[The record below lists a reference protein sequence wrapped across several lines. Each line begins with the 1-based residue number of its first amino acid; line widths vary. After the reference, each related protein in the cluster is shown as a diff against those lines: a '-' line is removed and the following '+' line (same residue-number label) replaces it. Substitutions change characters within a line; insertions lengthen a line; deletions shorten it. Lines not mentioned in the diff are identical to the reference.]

1 MSEEVGVTDADTEGA
16 MPGLEV
22 PNWCEGCAGCL
33 ALRKELQDKEAEHK
47 RVWLAV
53 KQRVISTEHCET
65 LQMQLDSALKEME
78 PLKKRN
84 RELEKSQE
92 KCRAEVEEARDR
104 IRASEGLCQQYREV
118 IKKFEDEEAAR
129 EANNSSEKKVSV
141 AKLQE
146 DLAKLKADL
155 TSEKRKSR
163 GLERELDRAK
173 VMIEG
178 LQEQNSRVQQEAG
191 EPASIPVVTPAKQPR
206 TSHVTHTRTP
216 KQKAPS
222 PISAMSCSNTAN
234 ETSDEEEEVN
244 WSTVPNRGVLS
255 PVRLLSPLSPLPPTP
270 APCRRDDRFSSS
282 SDSSD
287 DNSDMDDDADRIES
301 ELLGG
306 TQSLPFSDTD
316 IADEKANEPPKLSPV
331 RSNYRNGIHRSP
343 VLKQS
348 PTVNVS
354 KENGKAQVKRFPRD
368 RVNCSSTQKLTR
380 SQDRR
385 GQKRP
390 PLRRAAKAKAAPMEE
405 EITPPIE
412 STKAAVENDCRS
424 WFGEVEDLSDSES
437 DSCLEKEKDREI
449 KAKNGGEDFASP
461 PRMARLC
468 SSATT
473 ESNNDTTEEKRKT
486 RAKSEVLISPLKK
499 TKTTGVT
506 PSRYPLRSR
515 SGDSKQEQEQ
525 NGDASFSPRKKNK
538 SESDADDIG
547 GKVNSPTRSQYEL
560 RSRQDNKTDK
570 KDDRIEAENTKD
582 KTNVVNESN
591 ETLQEQTATKD
602 LHEKEE
608 KPVDS
613 RKLSNS
619 LTEEESDKDEAV
631 KPQSQEENKMSS
643 GFDEVCNNSVENN
656 TTDSESNSKISSP
669 PHVDLPA
676 APSVNKDPSNNAKAE
691 SDQEGTEKPRPDSPE
706 FRRPLTRSLS
716 HGGKVNPG
724 SRRDSSSSER
734 EGDVS
739 PRRVARLKTKLV
751 SPVAGPSS
759 ITRSRS
765 SSSEKSHSDVDTKDN
780 LFNPPNSNP
789 TKRATRL
796 QTKLVSPVAG
806 PSLRTRSRSSSS
818 EKSLSDVDMKDKP
831 CNSNT
836 PKRVTRLQ
844 TKLISPVAGPSS
856 RRRNRSSSSEKNL
869 SDVDTKDSPPTKK
882 ATRLQTKLISP
893 VAGHSS
899 RTQNRS
905 SSSEKSP
912 LDVDTKDNPPKRA
925 ARLQSK
931 LVAGPSSRTRSRS
944 LSSEKSL
951 SDVDTK
957 DNPTNPSN
965 SNTPKRVT
973 RLQTKLISPLSGPSS
988 RTRKRSLSSEKGLS
1002 DVDTKD
1008 NRPKV
1013 DSPRRSMRK
1022 SDMASL
1028 SSSEQMTNRDAEKSA
1043 PKSVLSPNKSAKHL
1057 RTEDTSGNIHLQ
1069 VNVSDKETCTAQRN
1083 VTSALD
1089 IAPQMVTEK
1098 PVPKAEPL
1106 NNSTSQISKEDAIV
1120 KSPKVCTTSEARKM
1134 LAVNKVA
1141 VVVLEPLE
1149 KVSQQST
1156 ALQKHVPQ
1164 EHQNGRHNG
1173 KSCTMEAAATNNNA
1187 TIDEHTINTP
1197 EVPDETNRKGSTC
1210 TNDNAN
1216 QQVHQEVGAKA
1227 DELPS
1232 GARQSSA
1239 KDGANQEAPKE
1250 EETACDTMEEGEL
1263 SESETETTV
1272 SLPNSAASAR
1282 EHQPMELCLRQQPG
1296 VSLPDRESPRVSNRS
1311 NRSSL
1316 STSPVSPL
1324 PPSPFESLA
1333 LSPLPVSP
1341 LLLERPISPLPPSPW
1356 GRSASPSL
1364 SPSLP
1369 ISPLRETPLP
1379 PVVSPLQRTPHGD
1392 DGWSQSVSSK
1402 DAASPNAEN
1411 PAHSSP
1417 CVFRSVAPKGAVQV
1431 KPKAN
1436 RGRGAARSLSMGGKD
1451 ASCQNSL
1458 NSSSKKRAILF
1469 VQSEKTAWRS
1479 GKKNT
1484 QAAQDKQKSTTKANS
1499 RPTTLPIKPNSK
1511 QQPKTKPGKGTNAQN
1526 GPEKVNEGATCSH
1539 NGHDITEETTTTPDK
1554 SSRQTLK
1561 QTEKEKIKKG
1571 QSLTLEDEDKDK
1583 QTSEMS
1589 RLKEVDPQEK
1599 IEEGKTKESS
1609 QVPDSETLSA
1619 AEDAVSSKDV
1629 SCISGTCTSKRS
1641 LEEDVEDGEITGDES
1656 DEVVERRTVKKLRTE
1671 PRDKLTADHVLQYMN
1686 NMQGGATA
1694 AGAVDII
1701 MEYLLQS
1708 EEARVD
1714 LFPKVKT
1721 MCETHNTKLPV
1732 MTTAEMAILGRV
1744 TYLAKFGQWEG
1755 LVSQVSRALYTEIR
1769 LNIRKEHL
1777 LATCRLYTGLCR
1789 LRGQLEQVRILVYD
1803 ILREKLFFPV
1813 DRILTIVSV
1822 WPLVLQRSGPNLED
1836 GPMSHVIELVVMSQ
1850 HIAEDLKSCF
1860 RSLYQWKDVK
1870 DGDVNSMADRLVE
1883 LLQRKETA
1891 ALVNNTHRVKY
1902 PRLNPLMYETAKALE
1917 LLGSHQGWKWTHDHL
1932 IQTLL
1937 LPLLQK
1943 WRDNK
1948 KAKSIKSTVPQGTV
1962 VAIMQVIGCV
1972 GRIGLAEDKLSINQL
1987 QQVMIDLLNEAV
1999 KKPNSVP
2006 WGIQIAAASS
2016 LVQLS
2021 PGNPGHALS
2030 ALQTWMNL
2038 PRPTLPECMV
2048 VLLTVNDPVFRM
2060 GYRESIKTPVNSP
2073 ESRRSFQCSH
2083 RVPESCRILPRR
2095 QVAVFRGTLQQ
2106 ANAEDIVQKMK
2117 PRTSLMKPNFSE
2129 EKRTS
2134 RSKEDHTSSQTSTK
2148 DEIMRGTTAVCD
2160 RTERNGYKQT
2170 VKNNVDASRKSA
2182 STSAT
2187 RSLKTEHV
2195 RRQAQH
2201 ISSPTTHRQ
2210 APSSHHGKHRGKT
2223 LSTTRSAPAAGRSSW
2238 RTQLPQLFLL
2248 YERQLCVSYRPS
2260 AVPPPVP
2267 EPVIPVVPS
2276 NSSSSSRR
2284 MRRYSTGR
2292 RMSVASTATCSAFD
2306 QSIRPQHAH
2315 GKPRQQRPK
2324 ARRLSLHSAD
2334 GRKDADRG
2342 NMGTWAVRRFLRRS
2356 LPDEILEDHEA
2367 QDEAML
2373 EKLPFVTTLQDIT
2386 KPSKKATRRNSVVLN
2401 AYAAV
2406 QK

>member
-1 MSEEVGVTDADTEGA
+1 MSEEVGVTNADTEGA

-22 PNWCEGCAGCL
+22 PNWCEGCAGCQ

-84 RELEKSQE
+84 RELEESQQ
-92 KCRAEVEEARDR
+92 KCRTEVEEARDR

-173 VMIEG
+173 VMIDG

-191 EPASIPVVTPAKQPR
+191 EPACIPVVTPAKQPR
-206 TSHVTHTRTP
+206 TSHVTRTRTP
-216 KQKAPS
+216 KQKAPPPAS
-222 PISAMSCSNTAN
+222 EMSCSN
-234 ETSDEEEEVN
+234 ETSDEEEVE

-316 IADEKANEPPKLSPV
+316 IADEKANEPLKLSPV
-331 RSNYRNGIHRSP
+331 KSNYHNGIHRP
-343 VLKQS
+343 PGLKQS
-348 PTVNVS
+348 SAVNVS

-368 RVNCSSTQKLTR
+368 CVNRSSPQKLTR

-390 PLRRAAKAKAAPMEE
+390 PLRKAAKAKAAPMEE

-473 ESNNDTTEEKRKT
+473 ESDNDTTEEKRKT
-486 RAKSEVLISPLKK
+486 RATSRMPISPPKMR
-499 TKTTGVT
+499 KTTEAT
-506 PSRYPLRSR
+506 PS
-515 SGDSKQEQEQ
+515 
-525 NGDASFSPRKKNK
+525 
-538 SESDADDIG
+538 
-547 GKVNSPTRSQYEL
+547 RSQYEL
-560 RSRQDNKTDK
+560 RSRQDNKADK
-570 KDDRIEAENTKD
+570 VDDRIEAENAEN
-582 KTNVVNESN
+582 KTNVVNKSN
-591 ETLQEQTATKD
+591 DTLQEQTATTD
-602 LHEKEE
+602 SHEKEE

-631 KPQSQEENKMSS
+631 KPQSQEETKMSS
-643 GFDEVCNNSVENN
+643 GFDEVCNNPVENN

-676 APSVNKDPSNNAKAE
+676 APSVNKDPSNNTKPE
-691 SDQEGTEKPRPDSPE
+691 SDQEGTEKSRPDSPE

-716 HGGKVNPG
+716 HGGKVNSG

-739 PRRVARLKTKLV
+739 PKRVARLKTKLV
-751 SPVAGPSS
+751 SPVAGPS
-759 ITRSRS
+759 
-765 SSSEKSHSDVDTKDN
+765 
-780 LFNPPNSNP
+780 
-789 TKRATRL
+789 
-796 QTKLVSPVAG
+796 
-806 PSLRTRSRSSSS
+806 LRTHSRSSSS
-818 EKSLSDVDMKDKP
+818 EKSLSDIDMKDKP
-831 CNSNT
+831 RNSNT

-856 RRRNRSSSSEKNL
+856 R
-869 SDVDTKDSPPTKK
+869 
-882 ATRLQTKLISP
+882 TR
-893 VAGHSS
+893 
-899 RTQNRS
+899 NRS

-912 LDVDTKDNPPKRA
+912 SDVDRKDNPPNSSPPKRP

-931 LVAGPSSRTRSRS
+931 SLAGPSSRTRSRS

-957 DNPTNPSN
+957 DNPPNSNTPKRVTRLQTKLISPVAVPSSRTRNRSSSSEKSLSDVDTKDNPPTKKATRLQTKLISPVAGPSSRTRNRSSSSEKSPSDVDTKDNPPNSNPPKRAARLQSKSLAGPSSTTRSRSLSSEKSLSDVDTKDNPPN

-973 RLQTKLISPLSGPSS
+973 RLQTKLISPLAGPSS
-988 RTRKRSLSSEKGLS
+988 RTRKRSLSSEKVLS

-1008 NRPKV
+1008 NSPKV
-1013 DSPRRSMRK
+1013 GTPRRSKRESNK
-1022 SDMASL
+1022 ASS
-1028 SSSEQMTNRDAEKSA
+1028 SSSEKMTNRDAEENA
-1043 PKSVLSPNKSAKHL
+1043 PKSVSSPKKSAKHL
-1057 RTEDTSGNIHLQ
+1057 RTEDTSGDIHLE
-1069 VNVSDKETCTAQRN
+1069 VN
-1083 VTSALD
+1083 
-1089 IAPQMVTEK
+1089 
-1098 PVPKAEPL
+1098 
-1106 NNSTSQISKEDAIV
+1106 
-1120 KSPKVCTTSEARKM
+1120 
-1134 LAVNKVA
+1134 
-1141 VVVLEPLE
+1141 
-1149 KVSQQST
+1149 
-1156 ALQKHVPQ
+1156 
-1164 EHQNGRHNG
+1164 
-1173 KSCTMEAAATNNNA
+1173 
-1187 TIDEHTINTP
+1187 
-1197 EVPDETNRKGSTC
+1197 
-1210 TNDNAN
+1210 
-1216 QQVHQEVGAKA
+1216 VHQEVVTKA
-1227 DELPS
+1227 DELPD
-1232 GARQSSA
+1232 GARQRSA
-1239 KDGANQEAPKE
+1239 NDGSNQEAPRE
-1250 EETACDTMEEGEL
+1250 EESAGDTMEEGEL
-1263 SESETETTV
+1263 SESETDTTDIV
-1272 SLPNSAASAR
+1272 EGVQGSVLAAQ
-1282 EHQPMELCLRQQPG
+1282 EPQGPTELCIRQQPG
-1296 VSLPDRESPRVSNRS
+1296 VSLPERESPQVCNRS

-1379 PVVSPLQRTPHGD
+1379 PVVSPLQRTPHGE
-1392 DGWSQSVSSK
+1392 DGMSQSISSK

-1411 PAHSSP
+1411 PAHPSP

-1451 ASCQNSL
+1451 APSQNPL
-1458 NSSSKKRAILF
+1458 TNSGKKRAILF

-1511 QQPKTKPGKGTNAQN
+1511 QHPKTKPGKGSNAQS
-1526 GPEKVNEGATCSH
+1526 GPEKVNEGATCSQ
-1539 NGHDITEETTTTPDK
+1539 NGHAIAEETTTTPEE
-1554 SSRQTLK
+1554 STRQTVK
-1561 QTEKEKIKKG
+1561 QTEKGKIKKV

-1589 RLKEVDPQEK
+1589 RLKEVDPHERT
-1599 IEEGKTKESS
+1599 EEGKTKESS

-1619 AEDAVSSKDV
+1619 EEDATLPKEVYCV
-1629 SCISGTCTSKRS
+1629 GGNSKRS

-1656 DEVVERRTVKKLRTE
+1656 DEVVERRAVKKLRTE

-1686 NMQGGATA
+1686 NMQGGATTG
-1694 AGAVDII
+1694 GAVDII

-1721 MCETHNTKLPV
+1721 MCVTHNTKLPV

-1822 WPLVLQRSGPNLED
+1822 WPLVLQRSGSNLED

-1850 HIAEDLKSCF
+1850 DIAEDLKSCF

-1870 DGDVNSMADRLVE
+1870 DGDVNSMADRLVK

-1972 GRIGLAEDKLSINQL
+1972 GRIGLAEDKSSVNQL

-1999 KKPNSVP
+1999 KKQNSAVAWQP
-2006 WGIQIAAASS
+2006 WPRPVCSANMDKPTKAHA
-2016 LVQLS
+2016 VCLS
-2021 PGNPGHALS
+2021 TPPSEKCGNPGKLLQMRCWTGPLAL
-2030 ALQTWMNL
+2030 
-2038 PRPTLPECMV
+2038 EGV
-2048 VLLTVNDPVFRM
+2048 
-2060 GYRESIKTPVNSP
+2060 
-2073 ESRRSFQCSH
+2073 
-2083 RVPESCRILPRR
+2083 
-2095 QVAVFRGTLQQ
+2095 
-2106 ANAEDIVQKMK
+2106 
-2117 PRTSLMKPNFSE
+2117 
-2129 EKRTS
+2129 
-2134 RSKEDHTSSQTSTK
+2134 
-2148 DEIMRGTTAVCD
+2148 
-2160 RTERNGYKQT
+2160 
-2170 VKNNVDASRKSA
+2170 
-2182 STSAT
+2182 
-2187 RSLKTEHV
+2187 
-2195 RRQAQH
+2195 
-2201 ISSPTTHRQ
+2201 
-2210 APSSHHGKHRGKT
+2210 
-2223 LSTTRSAPAAGRSSW
+2223 
-2238 RTQLPQLFLL
+2238 
-2248 YERQLCVSYRPS
+2248 
-2260 AVPPPVP
+2260 
-2267 EPVIPVVPS
+2267 
-2276 NSSSSSRR
+2276 
-2284 MRRYSTGR
+2284 
-2292 RMSVASTATCSAFD
+2292 
-2306 QSIRPQHAH
+2306 
-2315 GKPRQQRPK
+2315 
-2324 ARRLSLHSAD
+2324 
-2334 GRKDADRG
+2334 
-2342 NMGTWAVRRFLRRS
+2342 
-2356 LPDEILEDHEA
+2356 
-2367 QDEAML
+2367 
-2373 EKLPFVTTLQDIT
+2373 
-2386 KPSKKATRRNSVVLN
+2386 
-2401 AYAAV
+2401 
-2406 QK
+2406 

>member
-22 PNWCEGCAGCL
+22 PNWCEGCAGCQ

-53 KQRVISTEHCET
+53 KQRVISTDLLLKQNAEYKARYNAKAQDILKYRQKIEEASRQLASTERHCET

-84 RELEKSQE
+84 RELEESQQ

-163 GLERELDRAK
+163 GLDRELDRAK

-178 LQEQNSRVQQEAG
+178 LQEQNSRVQQEVG

-206 TSHVTHTRTP
+206 TSHVTRTRTP

-222 PISAMSCSNTAN
+222 PVSAMSCSNTSN
-234 ETSDEEEEVN
+234 ETSDEEEEVE

-316 IADEKANEPPKLSPV
+316 VADEKANKPPKLSPV
-331 RSNYRNGIHRSP
+331 KSNYRNGIHRSP
-343 VLKQS
+343 ALKQS

-368 RVNCSSTQKLTR
+368 RVNHSSPQKLTR
-380 SQDRR
+380 SQVKCQDRR
-385 GQKRP
+385 KRP
-390 PLRRAAKAKAAPMEE
+390 PPRRVAKAAPMEE
-405 EITPPIE
+405 EIASHIE

-449 KAKNGGEDFASP
+449 KAKNGGDDLP
-461 PRMARLC
+461 PRH
-468 SSATT
+468 
-473 ESNNDTTEEKRKT
+473 
-486 RAKSEVLISPLKK
+486 K

-515 SGDSKQEQEQ
+515 SGDSKQEQKQEQ

-538 SESDADDIG
+538 SESDACDIRK
-547 GKVNSPTRSQYEL
+547 KVNSPARTQYEL

-570 KDDRIEAENTKD
+570 IDDRIEAENAED
-582 KTNVVNESN
+582 NTNVVNKSN
-591 ETLQEQTATKD
+591 DTLQEETVRKD
-602 LHEKEE
+602 LHEVDKKEE
-608 KPVDS
+608 KTVDS
-613 RKLSNS
+613 KKLNNS
-619 LTEEESDKDEAV
+619 LTEEESDKVEAV
-631 KPQSQEENKMSS
+631 KPQSEEKKKMSS
-643 GFDEVCNNSVENN
+643 GHDKVGNSQVENN
-656 TTDSESNSKISSP
+656 AIEFESKISSP
-669 PHVDLPA
+669 PHVEMSA
-676 APSVNKDPSNNAKAE
+676 APSVNKDPSNINTKAE
-691 SDQEGTEKPRPDSPE
+691 SDQESTEKPRSDSPE

-716 HGGKVNPG
+716 HGSKVNPG

-739 PRRVARLKTKLV
+739 PKRVARLK
-751 SPVAGPSS
+751 
-759 ITRSRS
+759 
-765 SSSEKSHSDVDTKDN
+765 
-780 LFNPPNSNP
+780 
-789 TKRATRL
+789 
-796 QTKLVSPVAG
+796 TKLVSPVAG

-818 EKSLSDVDMKDKP
+818 EKSLSDIDMKDKP
-831 CNSNT
+831 RNSNT

-856 RRRNRSSSSEKNL
+856 RTRNRSSSSEKNL

-893 VAGHSS
+893 VAGPSS
-899 RTQNRS
+899 RTRNRS

-912 LDVDTKDNPPKRA
+912 SDVDTKDSPPNSNPPKRP

-931 LVAGPSSRTRSRS
+931 SLAGPSSRTRSRS

-957 DNPTNPSN
+957 DNPTDPPN

-973 RLQTKLISPLSGPSS
+973 RLQTKLISPLTGHSS

-1008 NRPKV
+1008 NHPKV
-1013 DSPRRSMRK
+1013 DTPRRSKRK

-1028 SSSEQMTNRDAEKSA
+1028 SSSEKMTNIDTEKSV
-1043 PKSVLSPNKSAKHL
+1043 PKSVSSPQKSAKHL
-1057 RTEDTSGNIHLQ
+1057 RTEDTSGDRDLQ
-1069 VNVSDKETCTAQRN
+1069 VY
-1083 VTSALD
+1083 
-1089 IAPQMVTEK
+1089 
-1098 PVPKAEPL
+1098 
-1106 NNSTSQISKEDAIV
+1106 
-1120 KSPKVCTTSEARKM
+1120 
-1134 LAVNKVA
+1134 
-1141 VVVLEPLE
+1141 
-1149 KVSQQST
+1149 
-1156 ALQKHVPQ
+1156 
-1164 EHQNGRHNG
+1164 
-1173 KSCTMEAAATNNNA
+1173 
-1187 TIDEHTINTP
+1187 
-1197 EVPDETNRKGSTC
+1197 
-1210 TNDNAN
+1210 
-1216 QQVHQEVGAKA
+1216 QEVVTKA
-1227 DELPS
+1227 DELS
-1232 GARQSSA
+1232 DGARQSSA
-1239 KDGANQEAPKE
+1239 KDGANPEAPRE
-1250 EETACDTMEEGEL
+1250 EESACDTMEEGEL
-1263 SESETETTV
+1263 SESETDVTDGV
-1272 SLPNSAASAR
+1272 HLVQGSAASVQ
-1282 EHQPMELCLRQQPG
+1282 EHQGPTELCIRQQPG
-1296 VSLPDRESPRVSNRS
+1296 VSLPERESPQVSNRS

-1356 GRSASPSL
+1356 GRSATTSL

-1369 ISPLRETPLP
+1369 ISPLRETPCLRWYHPCNVLP
-1379 PVVSPLQRTPHGD
+1379 MGTM
-1392 DGWSQSVSSK
+1392 
-1402 DAASPNAEN
+1402 DAASPNTEN
-1411 PAHSSP
+1411 PAHPSP

-1451 ASCQNSL
+1451 APSQNSL
-1458 NSSSKKRAILF
+1458 NSSSKKQAILF

-1511 QQPKTKPGKGTNAQN
+1511 QHPKTKPGKGTNAQN
-1526 GPEKVNEGATCSH
+1526 GQEKVNKGATCSQ
-1539 NGHDITEETTTTPDK
+1539 NGYAIAEETTTSLEEST
-1554 SSRQTLK
+1554 RQYKTVK
-1561 QTEKEKIKKG
+1561 QTEKGKIHKG

-1589 RLKEVDPQEK
+1589 RLKEVDPDER

-1619 AEDAVSSKDV
+1619 AKDATLPKD
-1629 SCISGTCTSKRS
+1629 SPCISGTSKRS

-1656 DEVVERRTVKKLRTE
+1656 DEVVERRMVKKLRTE

-1686 NMQGGATA
+1686 NMQGGATTG
-1694 AGAVDII
+1694 GAVNII

-1708 EEARVD
+1708 EESRVD

-1755 LVSQVSRALYTEIR
+1755 LVSQVSHALYTEIR

-1789 LRGQLEQVRILVYD
+1789 LRGQLEQVRILIYD

-1822 WPLVLQRSGPNLED
+1822 WPLVLQRSGSNLED

-1917 LLGSHQGWKWTHDHL
+1917 LLASHQGWRWTHDHL

-1999 KKPNSVP
+1999 KKPNSEKC
-2006 WGIQIAAASS
+2006 
-2016 LVQLS
+2016 
-2021 PGNPGHALS
+2021 GNPGKLLQMRCWTGPLAL
-2030 ALQTWMNL
+2030 
-2038 PRPTLPECMV
+2038 EGV
-2048 VLLTVNDPVFRM
+2048 
-2060 GYRESIKTPVNSP
+2060 
-2073 ESRRSFQCSH
+2073 
-2083 RVPESCRILPRR
+2083 
-2095 QVAVFRGTLQQ
+2095 
-2106 ANAEDIVQKMK
+2106 
-2117 PRTSLMKPNFSE
+2117 
-2129 EKRTS
+2129 
-2134 RSKEDHTSSQTSTK
+2134 
-2148 DEIMRGTTAVCD
+2148 
-2160 RTERNGYKQT
+2160 
-2170 VKNNVDASRKSA
+2170 
-2182 STSAT
+2182 
-2187 RSLKTEHV
+2187 
-2195 RRQAQH
+2195 
-2201 ISSPTTHRQ
+2201 
-2210 APSSHHGKHRGKT
+2210 
-2223 LSTTRSAPAAGRSSW
+2223 
-2238 RTQLPQLFLL
+2238 
-2248 YERQLCVSYRPS
+2248 
-2260 AVPPPVP
+2260 
-2267 EPVIPVVPS
+2267 
-2276 NSSSSSRR
+2276 
-2284 MRRYSTGR
+2284 
-2292 RMSVASTATCSAFD
+2292 
-2306 QSIRPQHAH
+2306 
-2315 GKPRQQRPK
+2315 
-2324 ARRLSLHSAD
+2324 
-2334 GRKDADRG
+2334 
-2342 NMGTWAVRRFLRRS
+2342 
-2356 LPDEILEDHEA
+2356 
-2367 QDEAML
+2367 
-2373 EKLPFVTTLQDIT
+2373 
-2386 KPSKKATRRNSVVLN
+2386 
-2401 AYAAV
+2401 
-2406 QK
+2406 

>member
-1 MSEEVGVTDADTEGA
+1 MSEEVGVPNADTEGA

-22 PNWCEGCAGCL
+22 PNWCEGCAGCQ

-53 KQRVISTEHCET
+53 KQRVISTDLLLKQNAEYKARYNAKAQDILKYRQKIEEASRQLASTERHCET

-84 RELEKSQE
+84 RELEESQQ

-129 EANNSSEKKVSV
+129 EANNSSEKKFSV

-178 LQEQNSRVQQEAG
+178 LQEQNSRVPEEAG

-206 TSHVTHTRTP
+206 TSHVTRTRTP

-222 PISAMSCSNTAN
+222 PVSAMSCSNTAN
-234 ETSDEEEEVN
+234 ETSDEEEEVD

-306 TQSLPFSDTD
+306 TQSLPFSETD
-316 IADEKANEPPKLSPV
+316 VADEKANEPPKLSPV
-331 RSNYRNGIHRSP
+331 KSNYRNGLHRSP
-343 VLKQS
+343 ALRQS

-368 RVNCSSTQKLTR
+368 CVNRSSPQKLTR

-390 PLRRAAKAKAAPMEE
+390 PLRRVAKAKASLTEE

-412 STKAAVENDCRS
+412 STKTAVENDCRS

-437 DSCLEKEKDREI
+437 DSCPEKEKESETKVKD
-449 KAKNGGEDFASP
+449 GGEEFASP

-473 ESNNDTTEEKRKT
+473 ESDNDTTEEKMKT

-515 SGDSKQEQEQ
+515 SGDSKQEQKQEQ

-570 KDDRIEAENTKD
+570 KDDRIEAENAED
-582 KTNVVNESN
+582 KTNVVNKSN
-591 ETLQEQTATKD
+591 DTLQEETARKD
-602 LHEKEE
+602 DVHDVDKKEE
-608 KPVDS
+608 KTVDS
-613 RKLSNS
+613 KKLNNS
-619 LTEEESDKDEAV
+619 LTEEESNKVEAV
-631 KPQSQEENKMSS
+631 KPQSEEENKMAS
-643 GFDEVCNNSVENN
+643 GFDEVCNNPVENN

-676 APSVNKDPSNNAKAE
+676 APSIIEPTNINTKAE
-691 SDQEGTEKPRPDSPE
+691 SNQEGTEKPRPDSPE

-739 PRRVARLKTKLV
+739 PKRVTRLQTKLV
-751 SPVAGPSS
+751 SPIAGPSS

-780 LFNPPNSNP
+780 LLNPPNSNP

-831 CNSNT
+831 RNSNT

-856 RRRNRSSSSEKNL
+856 RTRNRSSSSEKNL

-882 ATRLQTKLISP
+882 ATRLQTKLVSP
-893 VAGHSS
+893 VAGPSS
-899 RTQNRS
+899 RTRNRS

-912 LDVDTKDNPPKRA
+912 SDVDRNSNPPKRP

-931 LVAGPSSRTRSRS
+931 SLAGPSSRTRSRS

-957 DNPTNPSN
+957 DNSPN

-988 RTRKRSLSSEKGLS
+988 RTRKRSLSSEKSLS
-1002 DVDTKD
+1002 DVDAKD
-1008 NRPKV
+1008 NPPKV
-1013 DSPRRSMRK
+1013 DSPRRSKRK

-1028 SSSEQMTNRDAEKSA
+1028 SSSEKMTNIDTEKSV
-1043 PKSVLSPNKSAKHL
+1043 PKSVSSPQKSAKHL

-1089 IAPQMVTEK
+1089 MAPQMVTEK

-1106 NNSTSQISKEDAIV
+1106 NNSTSQISKKDAVV
-1120 KSPKVCTTSEARKM
+1120 KSPKVYTTSASSKR
-1134 LAVNKVA
+1134 LAMDKVA

-1149 KVSQQST
+1149 KVPQQRT
-1156 ALQKHVPQ
+1156 ALQRLVPEEQ
-1164 EHQNGRHNG
+1164 QNAEQSG
-1173 KSCTMEAAATNNNA
+1173 KLCTVEAAASNNKV
-1187 TIDEHTINTP
+1187 TIDEPTVNTL
-1197 EVPDETNRKGSTC
+1197 EISDKARKQGSTC
-1210 TNDNAN
+1210 RNDNEEGRTCANDNAN
-1216 QQVHQEVGAKA
+1216 QQEVVAKT
-1227 DELPS
+1227 DQLPD
-1232 GARQSSA
+1232 GARQSSGN
-1239 KDGANQEAPKE
+1239 DSSQLEAPKL
-1250 EETACDTMEEGEL
+1250 EETAGDTMEEGEL
-1263 SESETETTV
+1263 SESETDTTDIV
-1272 SLPNSAASAR
+1272 EGVQGSVLAAQ
-1282 EHQPMELCLRQQPG
+1282 EPQGPTDLCIRQQPG
-1296 VSLPDRESPRVSNRS
+1296 VSLPERESPQVSNRS

-1392 DGWSQSVSSK
+1392 DGLSQSVSSK
-1402 DAASPNAEN
+1402 DAASPNSEN
-1411 PAHSSP
+1411 PAHPSP

-1451 ASCQNSL
+1451 VPSQNSL
-1458 NSSSKKRAILF
+1458 NNSSKKRAILF

-1526 GPEKVNEGATCSH
+1526 GQEKVNEGATCSH

-1554 SSRQTLK
+1554 SSRQTVK
-1561 QTEKEKIKKG
+1561 HTEKEKIKKG
-1571 QSLTLEDEDKDK
+1571 QSLEDEENEK

-1589 RLKEVDPQEK
+1589 RLKEVDPDERIK
-1599 IEEGKTKESS
+1599 EGKTKESS

-1629 SCISGTCTSKRS
+1629 SCVSGTCTSKRS

-1656 DEVVERRTVKKLRTE
+1656 DEVVERKMVKKLRTE

-1686 NMQGGATA
+1686 NMQGGATTG
-1694 AGAVDII
+1694 GAVDII
-1701 MEYLLQS
+1701 MEVHYLLQS

-1789 LRGQLEQVRILVYD
+1789 LRGQLEHVRILIYD
-1803 ILREKLFFPV
+1803 ILREKLFYPV

-1836 GPMSHVIELVVMSQ
+1836 GPMSRVIELVVMSQ
-1850 HIAEDLKSCF
+1850 DIAEDLKSCF

-1891 ALVNNTHRVKY
+1891 SLVNNTHRVKY

-1948 KAKSIKSTVPQGTV
+1948 KAKSIKSTVPQGTI

-1972 GRIGLAEDKLSINQL
+1972 GRIGLAEDKSSINQV

-2030 ALQTWMNL
+2030 ALQTWINL
-2038 PRPTLPECMV
+2038 PRPTQCVCPP
-2048 VLLTVNDPVFRM
+2048 LLQKNLETLAN
-2060 GYRESIKTPVNSP
+2060 
-2073 ESRRSFQCSH
+2073 C
-2083 RVPESCRILPRR
+2083 CR
-2095 QVAVFRGTLQQ
+2095 
-2106 ANAEDIVQKMK
+2106 
-2117 PRTSLMKPNFSE
+2117 
-2129 EKRTS
+2129 
-2134 RSKEDHTSSQTSTK
+2134 
-2148 DEIMRGTTAVCD
+2148 
-2160 RTERNGYKQT
+2160 
-2170 VKNNVDASRKSA
+2170 
-2182 STSAT
+2182 
-2187 RSLKTEHV
+2187 
-2195 RRQAQH
+2195 
-2201 ISSPTTHRQ
+2201 
-2210 APSSHHGKHRGKT
+2210 
-2223 LSTTRSAPAAGRSSW
+2223 
-2238 RTQLPQLFLL
+2238 
-2248 YERQLCVSYRPS
+2248 
-2260 AVPPPVP
+2260 
-2267 EPVIPVVPS
+2267 
-2276 NSSSSSRR
+2276 
-2284 MRRYSTGR
+2284 
-2292 RMSVASTATCSAFD
+2292 
-2306 QSIRPQHAH
+2306 
-2315 GKPRQQRPK
+2315 
-2324 ARRLSLHSAD
+2324 
-2334 GRKDADRG
+2334 
-2342 NMGTWAVRRFLRRS
+2342 
-2356 LPDEILEDHEA
+2356 
-2367 QDEAML
+2367 
-2373 EKLPFVTTLQDIT
+2373 
-2386 KPSKKATRRNSVVLN
+2386 
-2401 AYAAV
+2401 
-2406 QK
+2406 